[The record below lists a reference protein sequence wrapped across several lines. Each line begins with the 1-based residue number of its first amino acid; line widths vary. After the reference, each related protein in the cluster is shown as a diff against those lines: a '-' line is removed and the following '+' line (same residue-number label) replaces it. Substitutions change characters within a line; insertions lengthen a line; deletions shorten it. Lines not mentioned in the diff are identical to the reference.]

1 MRTLTML
8 RVGNTNKI
16 VEIRLNNI
24 LSPEISMDP
33 LRHNFDNKFWQ
44 QRQQKVIISLIIIL
58 ILMRVQ
64 RKRKWKS
71 TCWTT

>member
-44 QRQQKVIISLIIIL
+44 QRQQNVIISLIIIL